1 MMIGRREFIAGA
13 TSVLSTLAF
22 HQARAEPVRRILFIH
37 GRAQGGRNLADIQR
51 EWTKALEDG
60 ARAAGSTLPEN
71 LDIALPYYGN
81 ELDRLT
87 AEFDL
92 PLASDITARGTPEQ
106 DKFLAFQAEVAQ
118 DLRIKAGI
126 TDEQVDASYG
136 DNPRQKGPLNWEW
149 VQAIFRAIDRHSDAI
164 TSDVLQIAL
173 RDVYIYNSSP
183 AVRRI
188 INGIVSKEIDNRPTI
203 IVAHSLGTVVAYYI
217 LRELQAP
224 NVPLLVTLGSPLG
237 IRAIRRP
244 LRPLRHPTVVKDWL
258 NGFDDRD
265 VVALYPLDAENFNI
279 DPAIENI
286 PTLQNQTENR
296 HGITGYLDKPEI
308 AHRLIE
314 ALG

>member
-1 MMIGRREFIAGA
+1 MMIGRREFMAGVTA
-13 TSVLSTLAF
+13 ALSALAF
-22 HQARAEPVRRILFIH
+22 HQARAGPVRRILFIH
-37 GRAQGGRNLADIQR
+37 GRAQGGRNFADIQR

-60 ARAAGSTLPEN
+60 ARAAGMALPEN

-92 PLASDITARGTPEQ
+92 PLASDIKARGTPEQ
-106 DKFLAFQAEVAQ
+106 DAFLAFQAEVAQ
-118 DLRIKAGI
+118 DLRLKAGI
-126 TDEQVDASYG
+126 TDEQVDAAYG
-136 DNPRQKGPLNWEW
+136 ENPRQKGPLNWEW

-183 AVRRI
+183 TVRHV
-188 INGIVSKEIDNRPTI
+188 INEIVSKEIDDRPTV
-203 IVAHSLGTVVAYYI
+203 IVAHSLGTVVAYHI

-224 NVPLLVTLGSPLG
+224 KVPLLVTLGSPLG

-244 LRPLRHPTVVKDWL
+244 LRPLHHPAVVKGWL

-265 VVALYPLDAENFNI
+265 VVALYPLDADNFNI

-286 PTLQNQTENR
+286 STLLNQTENR
-296 HGITGYLDKPEI
+296 HGIVGYLDKPEI
-308 AHRLIE
+308 ARRLIE